1 MTSALAPASS
11 SLSKRRSNVPPA
23 PIAGGTHPAASK
35 EFRMRTNVLTICV
48 PISPGTQ
55 EKVGSV
61 PTAPPRRGGSDE
73 VRLVERVS
81 ARDPD
86 AFEQLYRL
94 YQPRLHR
101 FLVNLLRCTQLV
113 EEVLD
118 DTMIVVWQSAHRFRG
133 ASKVSTWIFAIAY
146 RKALKARTRW
156 SQPIEDEDR
165 DSRTDSG
172 PGPEQQLQ
180 RQRLHQSLLA
190 AMNQLSANHRAV
202 IDLTYFH
209 GLGCREIA
217 EIMECPVDTVK
228 TRTFHARRRLRDSL
242 SGAVADWL

>member
-1 MTSALAPASS
+1 
-11 SLSKRRSNVPPA
+11 
-23 PIAGGTHPAASK
+23 
-35 EFRMRTNVLTICV
+35 MRTNTLAIGSAIA
-48 PISPGTQ
+48 PRMQDFANGT
-55 EKVGSV
+55 
-61 PTAPPRRGGSDE
+61 PTAPRRRDGGEDA
-73 VRLVERVS
+73 RLIERIG
-81 ARDPD
+81 AHDPD
-86 AFEQLYRL
+86 AFERLYRL

-101 FLVNLLRCTQLV
+101 FLINLLRCTQLV

-118 DTMIVVWQSAHRFRG
+118 DTMIVVWQNAHRFRG

-156 SQPIEDEDR
+156 AEPVEDEGR
-165 DSRTDSG
+165 DLRMDPG

-180 RQRLHQSLLA
+180 RQRLHQSLLD

-217 EIMECPVDTVK
+217 EVMDCPVDTVK
-228 TRTFHARRRLRDSL
+228 TRMFHARRHLRESL
-242 SGAVADWL
+242 SGAVTDWL